1 MNMKRTITMLLVA
14 TLFTSLII
22 SLFVGCSKGD
32 KKKASDEKTQI
43 KVQYVAGR
51 MNLDLEKV
59 LEKKFPN
66 VDIVADEIVGDTEY
80 IIKQEMEHNLE
91 PDIYLYEGLKNMDD
105 SLIKE
110 HFYDLANESFTNNYY
125 LSAVSDCVKDD
136 GTLYYLPGPIY
147 IYGIVYDKTAFKEL
161 KLSVPHSYS
170 EFVKLLKTVRDMNL
184 KGKNPDDNDPD
195 KMITVDIEPFV
206 PTLKWSDMG
215 SIVFNTYNYEDVLRG
230 VDNKVWLNDY
240 QKGKSSMVGHMEK
253 AADKFLKLFEDGIIS
268 TDYWKMRAPVRTTK
282 LYKYHTSLM
291 TIECQ
296 SAIGFN
302 KQENEDN
309 KDNMHEIGMMPFY
322 TSDKKDSDYVYS
334 MARCLFGMTKKAA
347 KDNAKKEAIL
357 KIFDYFST
365 KEGQGLLIEGG
376 GGEINLL
383 KEDTMPDD
391 PFYDEVRD
399 TILEGRAI
407 KNFFYAG
414 KNGGVELYMHG
425 AVPDLV
431 NGKLSVEKWL
441 KEADKAR
448 DIALDNKNDE
458 EPISYGTVKKTL
470 TMEETAVVIGE
481 SYIHETR
488 ADIGIVPC
496 TGNFGMKFRLFE
508 GPITDKTIDSI
519 TTTRMATGVIE
530 GDPGHAKLV
539 VVSIKGQELI
549 DLLNSYGDTFVAT
562 AGLDVEYAPN
572 RPKGEHYVSIK
583 YHGKDLD
590 TKKTYK
596 AAVIRGTAKKIPV
609 KKIYDITFS
618 DMFINYVD
626 SIGGIIKGAPKS
638 LKIVK

>member
-1 MNMKRTITMLLVA
+1 MVLSM
-14 TLFTSLII
+14 
-22 SLFVGCSKGD
+22 
-32 KKKASDEKTQI
+32 I
-43 KVQYVAGR
+43 K
-51 MNLDLEKV
+51 LHL
-59 LEKKFPN
+59 
-66 VDIVADEIVGDTEY
+66 
-80 IIKQEMEHNLE
+80 
-91 PDIYLYEGLKNMDD
+91 
-105 SLIKE
+105 
-110 HFYDLANESFTNNYY
+110 
-125 LSAVSDCVKDD
+125 
-136 GTLYYLPGPIY
+136 
-147 IYGIVYDKTAFKEL
+147 
-161 KLSVPHSYS
+161 
-170 EFVKLLKTVRDMNL
+170 
-184 KGKNPDDNDPD
+184 
-195 KMITVDIEPFV
+195 MI
-206 PTLKWSDMG
+206 
-215 SIVFNTYNYEDVLRG
+215 
-230 VDNKVWLNDY
+230 
-240 QKGKSSMVGHMEK
+240 
-253 AADKFLKLFEDGIIS
+253 
-268 TDYWKMRAPVRTTK
+268 
-282 LYKYHTSLM
+282 YKYHTSLM

-322 TSDKKDSDYVYS
+322 TSDKKDSDYVYA
-334 MARCLFGMTKKAA
+334 MPRCLFGMTKKAA
-347 KDNAKKEAIL
+347 KDKAKKEAIL

-365 KEGQGLLIEGG
+365 KEGQELLIEGG

-383 KEDTMPDD
+383 KEDTMPSD

-399 TILEGRAI
+399 TIVEGRAI
-407 KNFFYAG
+407 SSFFYAG
-414 KNGGVELYMHG
+414 KNGNVESYMHG
-425 AVPDLV
+425 ATPDLV
-431 NGKLSVEKWL
+431 NGKLSVKEWL

-448 DIALDNKNDE
+448 DEALDNKNNE
-458 EPISYGTVKKTL
+458 ESKSYGTVEKML

-481 SYIHETR
+481 SYIHETG

-539 VVSIKGQELI
+539 VVFIKGQELI

-583 YHGKDLD
+583 YHDKDLD
-590 TKKTYK
+590 PKKTYK
-596 AAVIRGTAKKIPV
+596 AAVIRGAAKKIPV

-626 SIGGIIKGAPKS
+626 SIGGTIKGAPKS